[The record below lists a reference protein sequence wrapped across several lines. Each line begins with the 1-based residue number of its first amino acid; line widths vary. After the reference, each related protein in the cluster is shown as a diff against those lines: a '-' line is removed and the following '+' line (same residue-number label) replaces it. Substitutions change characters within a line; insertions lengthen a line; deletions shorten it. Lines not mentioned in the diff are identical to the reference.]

1 MPPPGTNTGAGAGD
15 AERYR
20 GRPLLAILENYVL
33 DSIGHL
39 SPEKQRASGDIVRR
53 AFGGDLDW
61 KATLRRKLNLS
72 DEVDN
77 VVRTIWRE
85 TCAAVEGDAKISPV
99 AFARDFC
106 DQHFASL
113 IDGSV
118 AATGAAAPRASGEA
132 EGVERRNRS
141 IAILR
146 SRGVPT
152 IPELPTIETA
162 SEIRL
167 RRPQDV
173 ARRAMV
179 LAIMAARAEPGGFS
193 ADDARALLAER
204 GVIGDLTPK
213 EREFLMLKEAT
224 EEQRAPFTWRYE
236 AVVVL
241 LWALGYI
248 DELGE
253 PDHPCDVMQVARL
266 IASKPA
272 SDFIDSARL
281 RDTSQILDEADLIYR
296 YDWAVVDARVNHRRP
311 PRRTDPGVVYER
323 HYALNWLI
331 GYARQSWDQITTD
344 T

>member
-1 MPPPGTNTGAGAGD
+1 MPPPRKSPGAGD

-39 SPEKQRASGDIVRR
+39 STEKQRASADVVRR
-53 AFGGDLDW
+53 AFGGDADW
-61 KATLRRKLNLS
+61 KATLRRRLNLS

-85 TCAAVEGDAKISPV
+85 TCAAVEGDAKVSPV

-106 DQHFASL
+106 DQHFARL

-118 AATGAAAPRASGEA
+118 AGTGAAAGGTPGEA

-162 SEIRL
+162 AEIRL

-173 ARRAMV
+173 ARRAIV
-179 LAIMAARAEPGGFS
+179 LAIMAARAEPGGFT
-193 ADDARALLAER
+193 ADEARSLLAER

-213 EREFLMLKEAT
+213 EREFLNLK
-224 EEQRAPFTWRYE
+224 
-236 AVVVL
+236 
-241 LWALGYI
+241 
-248 DELGE
+248 
-253 PDHPCDVMQVARL
+253 
-266 IASKPA
+266 
-272 SDFIDSARL
+272 
-281 RDTSQILDEADLIYR
+281 
-296 YDWAVVDARVNHRRP
+296 
-311 PRRTDPGVVYER
+311 DP
-323 HYALNWLI
+323 
-331 GYARQSWDQITTD
+331 
-344 T
+344 